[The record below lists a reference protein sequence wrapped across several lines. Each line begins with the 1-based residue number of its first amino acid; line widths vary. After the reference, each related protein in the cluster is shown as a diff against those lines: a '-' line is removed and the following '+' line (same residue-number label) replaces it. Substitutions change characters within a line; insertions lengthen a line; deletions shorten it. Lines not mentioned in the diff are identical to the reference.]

1 MSSKFPLKIPEK
13 NTVLEVDEPS
23 FGKSMMG
30 RVLFVCFFVFF
41 SLGKNK
47 SPFLESS

>member
-13 NTVLEVDEPS
+13 NTVLEFDEPS

-30 RVLFVCFFVFF
+30 RVFFVVVCLFVFF
-41 SLGKNK
+41 SLGKK
-47 SPFLESS
+47 